1 MVYNDWD
8 WLNGWM
14 NAWTNDWINERT
26 NGNTCVV
33 DDIGRDMQ
41 MCLRLGMV
49 FSAGPEEFNA
59 KEEINAWMIEIIRL
73 NGWLNERTLRNF
85 KKKHLSKVTIP
96 IPLIGQTE
104 KINGCFASLDAAQ
117 CPQAF
122 FYKLCLQVVVIVYSV
137 RLGFVLVD
145 DGSPPTQVYS
155 RLDNLQVIISHV
167 DRLTS
172 GFQKLV
178 LLFITHSS

>member
-1 MVYNDWD
+1 MNDRNNQAK
-8 WLNGWM
+8 WLTEWENI
-14 NAWTNDWINERT
+14 T
-26 NGNTCVV
+26 
-33 DDIGRDMQ
+33 
-41 MCLRLGMV
+41 
-49 FSAGPEEFNA
+49 
-59 KEEINAWMIEIIRL
+59 K
-73 NGWLNERTLRNF
+73 F

-178 LLFITHSS
+178 LLFITHSSWISVVMPNQLLTVILGLWTHKSSRHFSQLSSKLGRKTHNISLWMKTITPPISW